1 MITGKFSEWKSQ
13 KQVFSPA
20 IKRAIEHCLKT
31 DFSRVALGKHLI
43 EGDDMFAIVSAYNTE
58 PKEKKNAE
66 CHKKMIDIQFVTE
79 GEEAVG
85 ISSKSSKNHVI
96 DPYADAND
104 WELYS
109 DVENEYFITLKKDD
123 YVILFPEDVHRPGC
137 VLNEVSPVRKI
148 IIKIKMDKL

>member
-31 DFSRVALGKHLI
+31 NFSGMALGKHPI
-43 EGDDMFAIVSAYNTE
+43 EGDDMFAIISAYNTE

-66 CHKKMIDIQFVTE
+66 CHKKMIDMQFVTE

-85 ISSKSSKNHVI
+85 ISSNSKNNHIV
-96 DPYADAND
+96 DPYTEKND

-109 DVENEYFITLKKDD
+109 TTENEYFITLKPDN
-123 YVILFPEDVHRPGC
+123 YAIFFPEDIHRPAC
-137 VLNEVSPVRKI
+137 NLNGTSPVRKI
-148 IIKIKMDKL
+148 IIKIRIDKI